1 MPLKDV
7 VVQIDVAQPAPRVG
21 LGTPLIL
28 AVKTGASTYQEYA
41 SLALLAADFANTTEA
56 YKKAQAIFA
65 QQDRP
70 EKVAVATYEAGAID
84 EALDAFYNR
93 GWHFALVA
101 NDLSADQVDA
111 ATYIAGKDFKFLA
124 AQVSDNTE
132 REALA
137 SKARTLIFDHDVAGE
152 HLDAAAV
159 GALGSLEVGSITWK
173 FKGGFAGIT
182 GRYLQEDE
190 LTLIEEDNAMAYVFK
205 AGKAQLS
212 DGIDATGEFI
222 DALHGQDFV
231 KVDMENEVQN
241 ALQNA
246 PKVPYDARGI
256 SLIEASATTTL
267 QRAFGQGIIAQ
278 RADGQPDYTI
288 QALTREQSSV
298 QDRANR
304 IYKGL
309 SFQFSL
315 AGAIH
320 RVDPINGEILV

>member
-7 VVQIDVAQPAPRVG
+7 VVKIDVAQPAPRVG

-28 AVKTGASTYQEYA
+28 EVKTGATTYKEYT
-41 SLALLAADFANTTEA
+41 SLALLAADFASTTDA
-56 YKKAQAIFA
+56 YKKAQAVFA
-65 QQDRP
+65 QQNRP
-70 EKVAVATYEAGAID
+70 EKVAVATYETGSL
-84 EALDAFYNR
+84 EAALEAHFNR
-93 GWHFALVA
+93 GWHFALIA
-101 NDLSADQVDA
+101 NDLGADQVVA
-111 ATYIAGKDFKFLA
+111 ANFIAGKDFKFLA
-124 AQVSDNTE
+124 VQVEGNAG

-137 SKARTLIFDHDVAGE
+137 DKARTLIFDHNVAGE

-159 GALGSLEVGSITWK
+159 GALGSLPVGSITWK
-173 FKGGFAGIT
+173 FKGDFAGIT
-182 GRYLQEDE
+182 GRYLTEDE
-190 LTLIEEDNAMAYVFK
+190 LNLIEADNAMAYVYK

-212 DGIDATGEFI
+212 DGIDAVGEYI

-288 QALTREQSSV
+288 QALTREQSDP

-304 IYKGL
+304 VYKGL

>member
-1 MPLKDV
+1 MPLQDV
-7 VVQIDVAQPAPRVG
+7 VVQIDVSQPAPRAG

-28 AVKTGASTYQEYA
+28 AEKVGESTYAEYT
-41 SLALLAADFANTTEA
+41 SLALLAADFANTTDT

-70 EKVAVATYEAGAID
+70 EKVAVATYETGAPD
-84 EALDAFYNR
+84 AALEQHYNR
-93 GWHFALVA
+93 AWYFVLLA
-101 NDLSADQVDA
+101 NDLQADQLEVA
-111 ATYIAGKDFKFLA
+111 NVVQAKDFKMFA
-124 AQVSDNTE
+124 AQVVDNAG

-137 SKARTLIFDHDVAGE
+137 GKMRTILFDHDVEGE
-152 HLDAAAV
+152 NLDAAAV
-159 GALGSLEVGSITWK
+159 GALGSLPVGSITWK

-182 GRYLQEDE
+182 ARYLTEDQ
-190 LTLIEEDNAMAYVFK
+190 LSLIEEDSAIAYVIK

-212 DGIDATGEFI
+212 DGIDAAGEYI

-288 QALTREQSSV
+288 QALTREQSDA
-298 QDRANR
+298 QDRLAR
-304 IYKGL
+304 VYKGL
-309 SFQFSL
+309 SFQFAL

-320 RVDPINGEILV
+320 RVDPIKGEILI